1 MLEFTG
7 GYSTFQIIFF
17 GNVAHHI
24 TLLNEGAMFLLLLKS
39 KMPMILNAHATYPS

>member
-7 GYSTFQIIFF
+7 GYSTFQKKNC
-17 GNVAHHI
+17 NVAHHI